1 MKIKLHIIALFL
13 ILLAACTGT
22 KKYFKAAEKLEKQ
35 GLVNEAAEFYLESLT
50 RKPTNVDARIKLK
63 EVGQKYVS
71 FMSSE
76 FFRSSNTG
84 QLETSIQSFEKMKD
98 FTSRTAALNV
108 QLTYPT
114 AYEDEYKGAIE
125 KYCSKNYDVG
135 ADLVKQKKYTE
146 SLVYLNNV
154 NKYKPEFKKTKELK
168 TTATCEPIYQNAIT
182 YIQSK
187 NYAQALNGLTTIQGI
202 TNSYKDS
209 KELYELCAAQQAK
222 SLLLFQPKNPA
233 YPNTTDFLFNNFSQT
248 ATQNF
253 KHIEVINNSPFVFL
267 PGNNIEGNVDLIQGI
282 RKASGADFFYVF
294 DVDTRNPQF
303 QGPTRSA
310 GKCYQKVT
318 YKKND
323 TLIITEYKATDYYQ
337 IKSKRIFS
345 YVFKY
350 KLVNALT
357 NQIVTFQNLTVSKAD
372 EVEYNEFTSAPKG
385 ALDDY
390 FPYNPQTTSPI
401 QQYNPKAWRK
411 LFTANKVVKTE
422 QELEAMVNQETINI
436 FSKTISNYIK

>member
-1 MKIKLHIIALFL
+1 MV
-13 ILLAACTGT
+13 ACTGT

-35 GLVNEAAEFYLESLT
+35 GLVNEAAEFYLESLQ

-63 EVGQKYVS
+63 DVGQKYVS

-76 FFRSSNTG
+76 FFRNSNTG
-84 QLETSIQSFEKMKD
+84 QLEASIEGFEKMKN
-98 FTSRTAALNV
+98 FTARTSALSV
-108 QLTYPT
+108 QLNYPT
-114 AYEDEYKGAIE
+114 AYEDEYNRAIE
-125 KYCSKNYDVG
+125 KYCAKNYDIG
-135 ADLVKQKKYTE
+135 AELVKQKKYTE

-168 TTATCEPIYQNAIT
+168 TTATCEPQYQNAIN

-187 NYAQALNGLTTIQGI
+187 NYAMAFNVLTNIQNT

-248 ATQNF
+248 ATQKF
-253 KHIEVINNSPFVFL
+253 THIEVINNSPFVNL
-267 PGNNIEGNVDLIQGI
+267 PGNNIEGNVDLIQAI

-294 DVDTRNPQF
+294 DVTARNPQF
-303 QGPTRSA
+303 QGPSRVK
-310 GKCYQKVT
+310 GKCFQKVT

-323 TLIITEYKATDYYQ
+323 TLYITEYKATDYFQ
-337 IKSKRIFS
+337 VKSKRIFS
-345 YVFKY
+345 YIFNY

-357 NQIVTFQNLTVSKAD
+357 NQIVSFQSLTVSKAD
-372 EVEYNEFTSAPKG
+372 EVEYNEFTSPPKG

-390 FPYNPQTTSPI
+390 FPYNPQLTSPI
-401 QQYNPKAWRK
+401 QQYNPKNWRK

-422 QELEAMVNQETINI
+422 QELESIVNQETISI
-436 FSKTISNYIK
+436 FSKTISNYVK